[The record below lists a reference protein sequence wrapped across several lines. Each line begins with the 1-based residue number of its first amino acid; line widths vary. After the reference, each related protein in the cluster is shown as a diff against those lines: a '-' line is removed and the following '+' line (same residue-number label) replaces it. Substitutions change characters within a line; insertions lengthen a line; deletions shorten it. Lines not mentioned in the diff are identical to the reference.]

1 MRIVVPIDLK
11 GAPFEEVLELLQR
24 YNKNGIELSE
34 ATKLNSDLEID
45 SVSAMDLIMEIE
57 DRFEIDIPIN
67 LVADI
72 ETVKDLV
79 SVVSQRME
87 QRQ

>member
-1 MRIVVPIDLK
+1 MPIDLK
-11 GAPFEEVLELLQR
+11 GVPFEEVLELLQR

-79 SVVSQRME
+79 AVVSQRME